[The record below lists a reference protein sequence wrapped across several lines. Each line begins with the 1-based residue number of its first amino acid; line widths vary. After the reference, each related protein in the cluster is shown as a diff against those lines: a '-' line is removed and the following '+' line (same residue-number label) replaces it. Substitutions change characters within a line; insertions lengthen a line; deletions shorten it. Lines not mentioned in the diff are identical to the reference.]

1 LRASLMSA
9 EILVIEDNAANLELM
24 TYLLRAFGYTV
35 STAGD
40 GPSGLEAAR
49 LRRPEIVIC
58 DIELPGM
65 GGYEVV
71 QRLKERPETSG
82 IPVVA
87 VTALAMVGD
96 REKVLSAGFDGYIA
110 KPITPELFVEQVE
123 KFLHAD
129 RHSGVSPAS
138 RVAPAPAVARQF
150 SPNGPLI
157 AVIDDEAVNISL
169 MQSILEPFGY
179 RLSAAGSVQ
188 QGIQLL
194 RQTDPD
200 LIIADIH
207 LPDGTGFDVFEW
219 TRMTESRLRDKPF
232 LFLSATGG
240 RHNEQRAHELGAPMV
255 LVRPIEPEVLLSEIA
270 AALSGAEKHCDANH
284 TCGG

>member
-1 LRASLMSA
+1 MSA
-9 EILVIEDNAANLELM
+9 QILVIEDNAASLELM
-24 TYLLRAFGYTV
+24 AYLLRAFGYTV
-35 STAGD
+35 SSAGD

-49 LRRPEIVIC
+49 SNRPEIVIC

-65 GGYEVV
+65 GGYDVV
-71 QRLKERPETSG
+71 QRMKEHPETSG

-96 REKVLSAGFDGYIA
+96 REKILSAGFDGYIP

-123 KFLHAD
+123 KFLRAD
-129 RHSGVSPAS
+129 LRSGVSPAS
-138 RVAPAPAVARQF
+138 RMKSTPPVARQS

-157 AVIDDEAVNISL
+157 AVIDDEAVNLSL

-179 RLSAAGSVQ
+179 RLSTASSVQ

-219 TRMTESRLRDKPF
+219 IKTESRLRDKPF

-240 RHNEQRAHELGAPMV
+240 RHNEQRAQALGAPMV

-284 TCGG
+284 TRRG